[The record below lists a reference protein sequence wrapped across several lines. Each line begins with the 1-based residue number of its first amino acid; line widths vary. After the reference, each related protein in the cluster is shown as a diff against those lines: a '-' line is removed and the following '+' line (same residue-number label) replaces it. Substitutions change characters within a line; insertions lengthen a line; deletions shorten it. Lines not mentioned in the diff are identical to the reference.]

1 MTVRVLLTSHN
12 YLTIISAYAPTM
24 CDTIE
29 AKEKFY
35 DDLNNVIKSVS
46 PKDKLLLLGDFNAR
60 VGSDHE
66 AWAGILGHHGIGTE
80 NSNGTLLLTLCASH
94 DLTITNTLFQQQ
106 DKYKTTWMHPRSS
119 RWHMID
125 FAIVRRADVKYVKHT
140 RVMRGASAT
149 DLSDHRMVRINLL
162 YTIKAPARHQSKSKQ
177 QKLNV
182 DSLRTLGAREN
193 LCEKISETLGSVPA
207 CTSACDIDSQW
218 SCLRD
223 SVYDASKQVLGI
235 QGKKHQDWFDDNDID
250 ICNLLDRLHH
260 KHRAWLADRNDYRK
274 ANAYRSSK
282 RLVRSRLGAMR
293 DAWWDEKAKELQL
306 ASDRHDMRTL
316 YTGLRQIFGP
326 EFSGSTPL
334 RTADESSMLHG
345 KEDILDRW
353 VEHFSSVLNRPSR
366 ICEEAI
372 EAIPQMPLI
381 SQMSDPPSIL
391 EIGNV
396 IANMS
401 NGKSPGADGLP
412 VEVFKHGGPLLLTK
426 LGDLVRECWEQ
437 ERVPKAFKDAH
448 IVHLYKKKG
457 DKSDC
462 NNHRGISLL
471 SVAGKI
477 MARLLLDR
485 LVAHLTEKILPE
497 SQCGFRSGRGTIDMV
512 FSARQIQEKCRE
524 QHMDLFIVFIDLVK
538 AFDSVDRTGLWK
550 ILAKLGCPTKIVNL
564 IAAFHDGMEAR
575 VIDNGSISSSF
586 PVSNGAKQGCVLAPT
601 LFSILFSCM
610 LNDAL
615 KDLRPGIQVQ
625 FRSSGGIFNLRRL
638 KAKTMVSDVIV
649 RDLLFADDCA
659 VCAHTFDD
667 IQCIMKCFN
676 RSAERFGLS
685 ISLKKTHA
693 LFQPKPGGSPVPPPI
708 MVGDHP
714 LTYVQN
720 FIYLGSSLSVDTTL
734 ATEVSCRISK
744 ASSAFGKLSRKLW
757 NRHDIKLTTK
767 ISVYKAAILPTL
779 LYGCESWTL
788 LRRNFAVLSSFHMR
802 CLRRICGIKWED
814 MVPDTEVLSV
824 SNMCGLEYYLLKCQ
838 FRWAGHVVRMS
849 DTRTPKQLFYGQL
862 GEGARHQG
870 GPKLRF
876 KDSLKANLKKCSINP
891 SSFETLAKDRA
902 LWRNRC
908 HKCIQSFEESRLK
921 AARAKRQCRK
931 DQQRLHLQ
939 QVQQQQHLQQLQSSH
954 VSPSFRCL
962 TCDLVCRSK
971 AGLMSHMRH
980 KKH

>member
-80 NSNGTLLLTLCASH
+80 NSNGTLLLTHCASH

-193 LCEKISETLGSVPA
+193 LCEKIFETLGSVPA

-353 VEHFSSVLNRPSR
+353 VEHF
-366 ICEEAI
+366 
-372 EAIPQMPLI
+372 
-381 SQMSDPPSIL
+381 
-391 EIGNV
+391 
-396 IANMS
+396 
-401 NGKSPGADGLP
+401 
-412 VEVFKHGGPLLLTK
+412 H
-426 LGDLVRECWEQ
+426 
-437 ERVPKAFKDAH
+437 
-448 IVHLYKKKG
+448 
-457 DKSDC
+457 
-462 NNHRGISLL
+462 
-471 SVAGKI
+471 
-477 MARLLLDR
+477 
-485 LVAHLTEKILPE
+485 
-497 SQCGFRSGRGTIDMV
+497 
-512 FSARQIQEKCRE
+512 
-524 QHMDLFIVFIDLVK
+524 
-538 AFDSVDRTGLWK
+538 
-550 ILAKLGCPTKIVNL
+550 
-564 IAAFHDGMEAR
+564 
-575 VIDNGSISSSF
+575 
-586 PVSNGAKQGCVLAPT
+586 
-601 LFSILFSCM
+601 LFSIGLLVSVRKP
-610 LNDAL
+610 L
-615 KDLRPGIQVQ
+615 KQSHRCPL
-625 FRSSGGIFNLRRL
+625 S
-638 KAKTMVSDVIV
+638 
-649 RDLLFADDCA
+649 
-659 VCAHTFDD
+659 H
-667 IQCIMKCFN
+667 KC
-676 RSAERFGLS
+676 L
-685 ISLKKTHA
+685 
-693 LFQPKPGGSPVPPPI
+693 
-708 MVGDHP
+708 
-714 LTYVQN
+714 
-720 FIYLGSSLSVDTTL
+720 
-734 ATEVSCRISK
+734 
-744 ASSAFGKLSRKLW
+744 
-757 NRHDIKLTTK
+757 
-767 ISVYKAAILPTL
+767 TL
-779 LYGCESWTL
+779 LL
-788 LRRNFAVLSSFHMR
+788 
-802 CLRRICGIKWED
+802 
-814 MVPDTEVLSV
+814 
-824 SNMCGLEYYLLKCQ
+824 YL
-838 FRWAGHVVRMS
+838 
-849 DTRTPKQLFYGQL
+849 
-862 GEGARHQG
+862 
-870 GPKLRF
+870 KL
-876 KDSLKANLKKCSINP
+876 A
-891 SSFETLAKDRA
+891 
-902 LWRNRC
+902 
-908 HKCIQSFEESRLK
+908 
-921 AARAKRQCRK
+921 
-931 DQQRLHLQ
+931 
-939 QVQQQQHLQQLQSSH
+939 
-954 VSPSFRCL
+954 
-962 TCDLVCRSK
+962 
-971 AGLMSHMRH
+971 M
-980 KKH
+980 

>member
-1 MTVRVLLTSHN
+1 MAFRYGGSVTSSSLADEANVTGPILCSSMALRAIIPSVAGKSHASRRISSLVASLAPEICFVRSGRESSFSVSYYWDFCSLSLKSYSDRGGATMTGIGWCRESSVTNLHRKTAILSHELKRYRIDIAALSETHLADNGELREVGGGFTIFWKGRPASEKRQSGVGLAIRTSLVNRLDTLPKGITDRLMTVRVLLTSHN

-250 ICNLLDRLHH
+250 ICNLLDSLHH

-426 LGDLVRECWEQ
+426 LE
-437 ERVPKAFKDAH
+437 ER
-448 IVHLYKKKG
+448 
-457 DKSDC
+457 
-462 NNHRGISLL
+462 
-471 SVAGKI
+471 
-477 MARLLLDR
+477 
-485 LVAHLTEKILPE
+485 
-497 SQCGFRSGRGTIDMV
+497 
-512 FSARQIQEKCRE
+512 
-524 QHMDLFIVFIDLVK
+524 
-538 AFDSVDRTGLWK
+538 
-550 ILAKLGCPTKIVNL
+550 
-564 IAAFHDGMEAR
+564 
-575 VIDNGSISSSF
+575 
-586 PVSNGAKQGCVLAPT
+586 
-601 LFSILFSCM
+601 
-610 LNDAL
+610 
-615 KDLRPGIQVQ
+615 
-625 FRSSGGIFNLRRL
+625 
-638 KAKTMVSDVIV
+638 
-649 RDLLFADDCA
+649 
-659 VCAHTFDD
+659 
-667 IQCIMKCFN
+667 
-676 RSAERFGLS
+676 
-685 ISLKKTHA
+685 
-693 LFQPKPGGSPVPPPI
+693 
-708 MVGDHP
+708 
-714 LTYVQN
+714 
-720 FIYLGSSLSVDTTL
+720 
-734 ATEVSCRISK
+734 
-744 ASSAFGKLSRKLW
+744 
-757 NRHDIKLTTK
+757 
-767 ISVYKAAILPTL
+767 
-779 LYGCESWTL
+779 
-788 LRRNFAVLSSFHMR
+788 
-802 CLRRICGIKWED
+802 
-814 MVPDTEVLSV
+814 
-824 SNMCGLEYYLLKCQ
+824 
-838 FRWAGHVVRMS
+838 
-849 DTRTPKQLFYGQL
+849 
-862 GEGARHQG
+862 
-870 GPKLRF
+870 
-876 KDSLKANLKKCSINP
+876 
-891 SSFETLAKDRA
+891 
-902 LWRNRC
+902 
-908 HKCIQSFEESRLK
+908 
-921 AARAKRQCRK
+921 
-931 DQQRLHLQ
+931 
-939 QVQQQQHLQQLQSSH
+939 
-954 VSPSFRCL
+954 
-962 TCDLVCRSK
+962 
-971 AGLMSHMRH
+971 
-980 KKH
+980 